1 MNDAIRMQISAFVDG
16 ELPDNEAELLLRR
29 MCQDDELREQAA
41 EYLAMGRAMRGHSSV
56 PGAERLRERITAA
69 LDDTSL
75 QAEFDAIQP
84 TTRRYL
90 RPVVGGAIA
99 ATVALAAIIG
109 LQQVGGFN
117 EVDVA
122 PIADTAEST
131 NPGYTVPE
139 VTVPEVH
146 RGLHELEKGDLD
158 ALRATFEQR
167 AEEIETPA
175 DDADDEAA
183 PSDPAQDDQ
192 TP

>member
-29 MCQDDELREQAA
+29 MCQDDELRQQAA

-109 LQQVGGFN
+109 LQQVGGFS

-122 PIADTAEST
+122 PIADTTEST
-131 NPGYTVPE
+131 NPGY
-139 VTVPEVH
+139 TVPEVH
-146 RGLHELEKGDLD
+146 RGLHELEAGDLD

-167 AEEIETPA
+167 AEEIDTPDDEDPDDQATPA
-175 DDADDEAA
+175 D
-183 PSDPAQDDQ
+183 SAQDDQ